1 MARPTAAT
9 STIRRRPAASAT
21 EPAHEAAVEP
31 VGRWVIDAARSTL
44 AVSVK
49 VGPFVT
55 VRGLFSDVNGH
66 VDLRPDP
73 TRSRVDVS
81 VGTASLTSGSACLDA
96 LLHGAGVVDSAR
108 NPSIGFVSRA
118 VRAGAKSGSWLLDG
132 LLATDGAVLD
142 VSLEMTEP
150 LRRDDALVFRATG
163 TLQSKDA
170 VRLLSQPGVERLL
183 GRTMGL
189 DLTVTA
195 VPGQAPHR

>member
-9 STIRRRPAASAT
+9 PTIRRRPAA
-21 EPAHEAAVEP
+21 P
-31 VGRWVIDAARSTL
+31 VPGPCGRWLIDAGRSTL
-44 AVSVK
+44 QVSVK

-66 VDLRPDP
+66 VDLHPDP

-81 VGTASLTSGSACLDA
+81 VGTASLTSGSACMDA
-96 LLHGAGVVDSAR
+96 LLHGAGVLDSNR

-118 VRAGAKSGSWLLDG
+118 VRPGARSGSWLLDG

-150 LRRDDALVFRATG
+150 LRSDDALVFRATG

-170 VRLLSQPGVERLL
+170 VRLLSQPGVERVL

-195 VPGQAPHR
+195 VAVGQNQPRR